1 MLKTP
6 KLRLPLILTMLACRV
21 VAQVA
26 APATTLQGPV
36 GYWKFDEGSRTT
48 ANDSSANG
56 NPGTVIDARWAAGK
70 MGGALDFTNGQGHV
84 STMHNIPLVSA
95 SVEFWIYPHANT
107 GADSVI
113 LNYGNAGLDLRIQG
127 DGTLSAAAGGVG
139 LNARDLNFYASGK
152 SDAWYHVAYTFDA
165 SAQKHSLYRN
175 GVLVASGANSGA
187 ITPNGALW
195 IGRNSQYDFGTFQG
209 LLDEAKI
216 YDRALSAAEVL
227 ADYQAGAGVSAPVIL
242 TFGANPTAIGPGQST
257 SLSWSTSGATSV
269 SITPGASA
277 ALSPA
282 SGSLSVSPV
291 ATTTYLLMASN
302 GSGSVTASATVTVGT
317 STDATS
323 PSVPANVKATA
334 SSSSQIS
341 LSWAASTDNVG
352 VAGYRITRNGA
363 RVGTTASTS
372 YLDTGLSAGT
382 TYAYTVVAYD
392 AAGNTSAPSAPVSA
406 TTPSSSST
414 KPVISSFTANP
425 NAMGAGQSSSLTWSS
440 TGATSL
446 SIMPKPGTISGDSG
460 SVSVS
465 PTLTT
470 TYTLTATNAGGS
482 VTASA
487 VVTVGSDKTPPSA
500 PTNVTATASSSTQI
514 LVSWLASTDT
524 MGVAGY
530 KVMRGGTQIGTST
543 VTSYLD
549 VGLSAGTTYTYT
561 VLAFDAAGNTSAAS
575 APTSGTTSTSTP
587 TSTAGNGIVISDV
600 SGAGQTN
607 RPFTISRV
615 FVQGEF
621 PAGSYPQA
629 RIGGTS
635 VLTQAD
641 VKNTWPD
648 GSLRHVMISFVAT
661 VPSNGNLNVDFI
673 KQSSPNNTGFL
684 DKTSM
689 LNYNSGNWG
698 ADIEVTNGSTLKA
711 DARAML
717 TAWNGV
723 DTGLNGLGVRYWLK
737 GPVVTQVIVE
747 DRSSTLQFDMGWDSY
762 KPLHPIFVLTFH
774 PNSGLGAKVEYI
786 LENQWTT
793 KLEDQT
799 YSLALKTGTSLNT
812 TVYSKASFTQV
823 STSRWRKVFWSG
835 TAPTGWTD
843 EGHPG
848 VNINY
853 NLAYI
858 TASKAVPNYDLTKVV
873 SSSAVAADV
882 NGFNSSDRGDVNGSA
897 MWLQYMPQTGGRPD
911 IGPIPVWYVRYLYSM
926 TPGMYAMMVGMA
938 EVSGYVP
945 FHLRESAVGKYY
957 DSGRTIDAIGHP
969 LSLDAR
975 PSIYLQNFNFSGT
988 APADQI
994 IPVGNMTMNNWTV
1007 DLAHQPAFAY
1017 VPYLITGDWYFL
1029 EEVYFAAAHDL
1040 GVAVNG
1046 TNMYSRHDTW
1056 GWFNDQDIQTRGQA
1070 WGRRDI
1076 AEAAF
1081 VAPDGSP
1088 EKAYFTEKVNNNLAV
1103 EEGYQNTTSGQFY
1116 EACTSSPYD
1125 ETVEKSK
1132 WCWGRNT
1139 VARGWP
1145 NPLHFGSM
1153 GNDSNVTD
1161 PKLVPQIDPNAP
1173 ILQDAFYQSGYKL
1186 NVMGHIQ
1193 ELGFPA
1199 AGANA
1204 ASFKLAINILANP
1217 SFNPRLINSD
1227 IIPTVAKSGIFY
1239 QDWGSLLAAYSTS
1252 FVDTSG
1258 QTTNLRTVNRFFD
1271 SASDDQSP
1279 DGYPHIWQ
1287 AAASYTLGLSD
1298 GASTGA
1304 AAWNWT
1310 LLNVKGQ
1317 AAQNDNPQYAI
1328 NPR

>member
-1 MLKTP
+1 MRRIQVSNATSLTITQGVGNVTGKTSVQVSP
-6 KLRLPLILTMLACRV
+6 TASTTYTLT
-21 VAQVA
+21 
-26 APATTLQGPV
+26 AT
-36 GYWKFDEGSRTT
+36 
-48 ANDSSANG
+48 
-56 NPGTVIDARWAAGK
+56 
-70 MGGALDFTNGQGHV
+70 
-84 STMHNIPLVSA
+84 
-95 SVEFWIYPHANT
+95 
-107 GADSVI
+107 
-113 LNYGNAGLDLRIQG
+113 NAG
-127 DGTLSAAAGGVG
+127 
-139 LNARDLNFYASGK
+139 
-152 SDAWYHVAYTFDA
+152 
-165 SAQKHSLYRN
+165 
-175 GVLVASGANSGA
+175 
-187 ITPNGALW
+187 
-195 IGRNSQYDFGTFQG
+195 
-209 LLDEAKI
+209 
-216 YDRALSAAEVL
+216 
-227 ADYQAGAGVSAPVIL
+227 
-242 TFGANPTAIGPGQST
+242 
-257 SLSWSTSGATSV
+257 
-269 SITPGASA
+269 
-277 ALSPA
+277 
-282 SGSLSVSPV
+282 
-291 ATTTYLLMASN
+291 
-302 GSGSVTASATVTVGT
+302 GSVTATVTVTVTG
-317 STDATS
+317 STADTTP
-323 PSVPANVKATA
+323 PSTPMNVTATA

-341 LSWAASTDNVG
+341 VSWAASADNVD
-352 VAGYRITRNGA
+352 VVGYKITHNGA
-363 RVGTTASTS
+363 QVGTSTSTS

-382 TYAYTVVAYD
+382 TYTYTVVAYD
-392 AAGNTSAPSAPVSA
+392 AAGNTSAPSAPASA
-406 TTPSSSST
+406 TTSSSAST
-414 KPVISSFTANP
+414 KPVISSFAANP
-425 NAMGAGQSSSLTWSS
+425 NSIGVGQSSSLTWSS

-446 SIMPKPGTISGDSG
+446 SISPAPGTISGGSG

-465 PTLTT
+465 PTSTT
-470 TYTLTATNAGGS
+470 TYTLTATNASGS

-487 VVTVGSDKTPPSA
+487 VVTIGSDNIPPSA

-514 LVSWLASTDT
+514 LVSWSASTDHV
-524 MGVAGY
+524 GVAGY
-530 KVMRGGTQIGTST
+530 KIMRGGTQIGTST

-549 VGLSAGTTYTYT
+549 AGLSAGTTYTYT
-561 VLAFDAAGNTSAAS
+561 VAAFDAAGNTSGAS
-575 APTSGTTSTSTP
+575 APASGTPSTP
-587 TSTAGNGIVISDV
+587 ASTAGNGIAISNV
-600 SGAGQTN
+600 SGAAQTN

-621 PAGSYPQA
+621 PAGTYPQA
-629 RIGGTS
+629 RIGGTA

-684 DKTSM
+684 DKTGM

-698 ADIEVTNGSTLKA
+698 ADIEVTSGATLKA

-737 GPVVTQVIVE
+737 GPVVTQVIEE

-762 KPLHPIFVLTFH
+762 KPLHPVFVLSFY

-786 LENQWTT
+786 LENQWMT

-799 YSLALKTGTSLNT
+799 YSLVLKTESSLNT
-812 TVYSKASFTQV
+812 TVYSKATFTHV

-835 TAPTGWTD
+835 TVPTGWTD

-853 NLAYI
+853 NLAYLA
-858 TASKAVPNYDLTKVV
+858 ASKAVPNFDLTKVV
-873 SSSAVAADV
+873 SSFAVGDDV
-882 NGFNSSDRGDVNGSA
+882 NGFNSSDRGDINGSA

-911 IGPIPVWYVRYLYSM
+911 IGVIPVWYVRYLYSM
-926 TPGMYAMMVGMA
+926 TPGMYAMMMGMA

-957 DSGRTIDAIGHP
+957 DSGRTVDAIGHP

-975 PSIYLQNFNFSGT
+975 PSIYLQNLNFSGT
-988 APADQI
+988 TPADQI
-994 IPVGNMTMNNWTV
+994 IPVGAMTTNNWTV

-1046 TNMYSRHDTW
+1046 TNMWSRHDTW

-1076 AEAAF
+1076 AQAAF

-1103 EEGYQNTTSGQFY
+1103 EEGYQNTTTGQFY
-1116 EACTSSPYD
+1116 QACTSSPYD

-1153 GNDSNVTD
+1153 GNDSNLTD
-1161 PKLVPQIDPNAP
+1161 PKLVPQTDPNAP
-1173 ILQDAFYQSGYKL
+1173 ILQDAFYQSAYKL

-1193 ELGFPA
+1193 ELGFSA

-1204 ASFKLAINILANP
+1204 DSFKLAINILA
-1217 SFNPRLINSD
+1217 
-1227 IIPTVAKSGIFY
+1227 
-1239 QDWGSLLAAYSTS
+1239 
-1252 FVDTSG
+1252 
-1258 QTTNLRTVNRFFD
+1258 
-1271 SASDDQSP
+1271 
-1279 DGYPHIWQ
+1279 
-1287 AAASYTLGLSD
+1287 
-1298 GASTGA
+1298 
-1304 AAWNWT
+1304 
-1310 LLNVKGQ
+1310 
-1317 AAQNDNPQYAI
+1317 
-1328 NPR
+1328 